1 MKRAQKIALVLLGLV
16 ALVRWTT
23 GLPWG
28 ARATA
33 VDWRDQSIY
42 FVMTDR
48 FKNGDPGNDLD
59 SVAGRP
65 GWWEGGDLQG
75 IIDEL
80 GYIKSLGM
88 TAIWITPV
96 TEQTPGAF
104 SRTCTE
110 LPWAVP

>member
-1 MKRAQKIALVLLGLV
+1 MIRLVLAALVVL
-16 ALVRWTT
+16 TT
-23 GLPWG
+23 GLPSG
-28 ARATA
+28 ARAAA